1 MRKLLFIAM
10 LLVPLSCDYH
20 GTEPDAGLDDAQDA
34 GGDDAGAADDGG
46 DIGGDDG
53 GAGDD
58 GIADAG
64 GDRVPANRDLFIL
77 FMEPGSSEGGAWGK
91 LMLASKLKGAVEWVV
106 DPVDTGLYDS
116 QFYTYASLE
125 IVLDSLG
132 RPHAAYMAFA
142 ARQLRYTKF
151 NGTEWVKA
159 DGTPGYDVVDNDVF
173 SYNAKHFIVLRD
185 DRPHLAYRQDTNLVY
200 YVWDGTSWNREVAL
214 TLYPPTGEPNPGG
227 GPALFLDQSGEP
239 HVAHHDHHEYRLHY
253 AYRSSGVWHN
263 ELIDGGPTMVGQY
276 KNITLDS
283 QQHPHILFDE
293 GYTRFDG
300 TGWVNAAG
308 DPGYDAFDCGFISS
322 AFSPNGEVVLGER
335 LEEDLVLHRKSLDA
349 TAWEPGVTAFT
360 GMSIVDIAVDEENRV
375 HLALTRARESDSQEL
390 LYIYEGDGGW
400 TTELVYFHDGF
411 LRIVHPS
418 LALGS
423 K

>member
-1 MRKLLFIAM
+1 
-10 LLVPLSCDYH
+10 
-20 GTEPDAGLDDAQDA
+20 
-34 GGDDAGAADDGG
+34 
-46 DIGGDDG
+46 
-53 GAGDD
+53 
-58 GIADAG
+58 
-64 GDRVPANRDLFIL
+64 
-77 FMEPGSSEGGAWGK
+77 
-91 LMLASKLKGAVEWVV
+91 MLATKLKGSTDWTV
-106 DPVDTGLYDS
+106 DEVDTGLYDS

-142 ARQLRYTKF
+142 ARQLRYTWF

-173 SYNAKHFIVLRD
+173 QYNAKHFIVLRN
-185 DRPHLAYRQDTNLVY
+185 DRPHLVYRQDTNMVY
-200 YVWDGTSWNREVAL
+200 YVWDGTSWDREVAL

-253 AYRSSGVWHN
+253 AHRAAGVWHN
-263 ELIDGGPTMVGQY
+263 ELIPGGPTMVGQY
-276 KNITLDS
+276 KNITLDA

-300 TGWVNAAG
+300 TGWVGAAG
-308 DPGYDAFDCGFISS
+308 EPGYDAFDCGFISS
-322 AFSPNGEVVLGER
+322 AFSPSGEIVLGER
-335 LEEDLVLHRKSLDA
+335 LEEDLVLHRKALGA
-349 TAWEPGVTAFT
+349 TAWEPGVTAFS
-360 GMSIVDIAVDEENRV
+360 GINIVDIAVDEDNRV
-375 HLALTRARESDSQEL
+375 HLAITRSIESDNQEL
-390 LYIYEGDGGW
+390 LYHYETTEGW
-400 TTELVYFHDGF
+400 TTEQVYHHGGF

-418 LALGS
+418 LALGA